1 MKFPPIVF
9 RNLLR
14 SRRRLLLTVL
24 SIGISTFLFATLMSL
39 PSAFNDLLRDQV
51 SELRL
56 VTINN
61 AGMLYMLPRAQQ
73 NLIAT
78 MPHVEAS
85 SRYIA
90 TIAMYRGPREQIP
103 IVGIEP
109 NALAVR
115 RPEWSIAPQAR
126 SALAEIPEAELVSAM
141 LAGYKWRVGD
151 TIILHHTFPL
161 VGELSIRVVGRSR
174 GRRRDGT
181 GDRAARWARQAH
193 AEAWQRDRVP
203 HQGGPLD
210 ESITGGALD

>member
-1 MKFPPIVF
+1 MKFLPIVL

-39 PSAFNDLLRDQV
+39 PSAFNGLLRDQV

-61 AGMLYMLPRAQQ
+61 AGMLYMLPRAYQ

-90 TIAMYRGPREQIP
+90 TIAKYRGPREQIP
-103 IVGIEP
+103 IMGIEP
-109 NALAVR
+109 NALTAL

-126 SALAEIPEAELVSAM
+126 SALAEIPEAGLVSVM
-141 LAGYKWRVGD
+141 LAARYKWRVGD
-151 TIILHHTFPL
+151 TTMLHPTFPL
-161 VGELSIRVVGRSR
+161 VGDLSIRVVGVVD
-174 GRRRDGT
+174 DGAI
-181 GDRAARWARQAH
+181 GW
-193 AEAWQRDRVP
+193 
-203 HQGGPLD
+203 
-210 ESITGGALD
+210 